1 MEERGMSRIHV
12 RVQTDRAPEAIGPY
26 SQAVAVPELGLVF
39 TSGQIG
45 LDPATGRLV
54 DGGIEAEARQVMENL
69 SGVLEAAGSGFH
81 RVIKATVYL
90 IDLAEFA
97 QVNAIY
103 AQRVGEPLP
112 ARSTVGVA
120 SLPRGARLEID
131 LVASLADSGTAG
143 LTH

>member
-103 AQRVGEPLP
+103 AERVGEPLP

>member
-1 MEERGMSRIHV
+1 MSRMHV
-12 RVQTDRAPEAIGPY
+12 RVQTDRAPEAIGSY
-26 SQAVAVPELGLVF
+26 SQAVSVPELGLVF

-45 LDPATGRLV
+45 LDPATGKLV
-54 DGGIEAEARQVMENL
+54 EGGIEAETRQVMENL

-103 AQRVGEPLP
+103 AERVGEPLP

>member
-1 MEERGMSRIHV
+1 
-12 RVQTDRAPEAIGPY
+12 
-26 SQAVAVPELGLVF
+26 
-39 TSGQIG
+39 
-45 LDPATGRLV
+45 
-54 DGGIEAEARQVMENL
+54 MENL

-103 AQRVGEPLP
+103 AERVGEPLP

>member
-12 RVQTDRAPEAIGPY
+12 RVQTDQAPEAIGPY

-103 AQRVGEPLP
+103 AERVGEPLP

>member
-12 RVQTDRAPEAIGPY
+12 RVQTDQAPEAIGPY